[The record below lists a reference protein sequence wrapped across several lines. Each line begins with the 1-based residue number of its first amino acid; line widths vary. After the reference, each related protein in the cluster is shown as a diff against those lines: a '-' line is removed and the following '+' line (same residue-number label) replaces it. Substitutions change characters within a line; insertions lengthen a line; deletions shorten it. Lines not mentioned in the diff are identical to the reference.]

1 MTHDYVGLATHENEN
16 KMVDIE
22 NNITQTLLANK
33 DVERKNKT
41 CGCNS
46 SQMMQIGFITI
57 FAVSAI
63 VMLLI
68 IFHVITIHV

>member
-22 NNITQTLLANK
+22 NNITQTLLSNK

-41 CGCNS
+41 CGCDGS
-46 SQMMQIGFITI
+46 LIAQFGFIAI
-57 FAVSAI
+57 FTVSTVI
-63 VMLLI
+63 MLLI
-68 IFHVITIHV
+68 IFHVITIHL

>member
-22 NNITQTLLANK
+22 NNITQTLLSNK

-41 CGCNS
+41 CGCNGS
-46 SQMMQIGFITI
+46 LMVQFGFITI